1 VTTLLLVRHGQAET
15 TGRLL
20 SGWTPGV
27 HLAESGRRQA
37 EGLVERLRGVKVDAM
52 YASPLERCRETAAP
66 LERDRGLRATVR
78 KDLGEIGFGS
88 WTGQPLARL
97 SKNRLWSR
105 VQFLPSRMRFPEGE
119 SFAEAQARAVAAL
132 ETIAGDHPKGRV
144 AVFSHADLIRLVLAH
159 YLGVHLDLFQRIAID
174 TASVSVVHLGEG
186 MPMVLKVNDTGDL
199 GALRERPKRPARKGA
214 RR

>member
-1 VTTLLLVRHGQAET
+1 MTTLLLVRHGQAET

-27 HLAESGRRQA
+27 HLAESGRKQA

-66 LERDRGLRATVR
+66 LERDRRLRATVR

-88 WTGQPLARL
+88 WTGQSLARL
-97 SKNRLWSR
+97 SRNRLWSR
-105 VQFLPSRMRFPEGE
+105 VQFLPSRMRFPDGE
-119 SFAEAQARAVAAL
+119 SFAEAQARGVAAL
-132 ETIAGDHPKGRV
+132 EEIAAAHPKGTV
-144 AVFSHADLIRLVLAH
+144 AVFSHADLIRLLLAH
-159 YLGVHLDLFQRIAID
+159 YLGMHLDLFQRIMVD

-186 MPMVLKVNDTGDL
+186 KPMILKMNDTGDL
-199 GALRERPKRPARKGA
+199 ASLRARPRPAARKGA
-214 RR
+214 KR

>member
-1 VTTLLLVRHGQAET
+1 
-15 TGRLL
+15 
-20 SGWTPGV
+20 
-27 HLAESGRRQA
+27 
-37 EGLVERLRGVKVDAM
+37 
-52 YASPLERCRETAAP
+52 
-66 LERDRGLRATVR
+66 
-78 KDLGEIGFGS
+78 
-88 WTGQPLARL
+88 
-97 SKNRLWSR
+97 
-105 VQFLPSRMRFPEGE
+105 MRFPEGE